1 MTPSAPVFLALG
13 TNLGEREANLAQA
26 RKEISSVSSI
36 QKESSIYETPPWGV
50 IDQPAFLNQVL
61 AAETSLSPVELLAA
75 VKEIEAKMGRVP
87 SVRYGP
93 RLIDIDILLYGNTV
107 LNTPTLTLP
116 HPRMAERAFVL
127 VPLLEIVP
135 DLVSPVSGER
145 LVDLLTGLDQ
155 SGITKREKK
164 NA

>member
-1 MTPSAPVFLALG
+1 MTPSVPVFLALG

-36 QKESSIYETPPWGV
+36 QKVSSIYETPPWGV

-75 VKEIEAKMGRVP
+75 VKEIESKMGRVP

-107 LNTPTLTLP
+107 LNTPTLTRP

-127 VPLLEIVP
+127 VPLLEIAP

-145 LVDLLTGLDQ
+145 LADLLTGLDQ
-155 SGITKREKK
+155 SGITKWEKK